1 MENVAKFECNLCKTE
16 KNVLTLV
23 CGHIYCVKCY
33 NKNNLCIKCYKK
45 SKRKWCW
52 CCD

>member
-1 MENVAKFECNLCKTE
+1 MQKVAKFECNLCKTE
-16 KNVLTLV
+16 KKVLTLV

-33 NKNNLCIKCYKK
+33 NEKKHCIKCFKK
-45 SKRKWCW
+45 AKRNWCW